1 MKKRVC
7 VFCGSSSGSL
17 PIYKEAASTVGRL
30 LAERGYVVVY
40 GGGRVGLMGALA
52 EGALAAGGEVV
63 GIIPQALFEKEIGF
77 ADLKDLRVVG
87 SMHERKAMMA
97 DISHA
102 FITLPGGYG
111 TFEEFF
117 EMVTWSQLGVHQ
129 KACGLL
135 NLNGFYDPLLAMCDH
150 AVSQGFLRAVDR
162 NLILSDSAPEAL
174 IDRVLSFKVPES
186 TKWLSSQQT

>member
-1 MKKRVC
+1 MKRVC

-17 PIYKEAASTVGRL
+17 PIYQDVASNVGRL
-30 LAERGYVVVY
+30 LAEHGYCVVY

-52 EGALAAGGEVV
+52 EGTLAAGGELI
-63 GIIPQALFEKEIGF
+63 GIIPQALFEKEIGYS
-77 ADLKDLRVVG
+77 DLKDLRVVG

-97 DISHA
+97 EISDA
-102 FITLPGGYG
+102 FITLPGGFG

-150 AVSQGFLRAVDR
+150 AVSQGFLREVDR
-162 NLILSDSAPEAL
+162 NLILSDSDPESL
-174 IDRVLSFKVPES
+174 IERVLAFKVPQS
-186 TKWLSSQQT
+186 TKWLSSKQT

>member
-1 MKKRVC
+1 
-7 VFCGSSSGSL
+7 
-17 PIYKEAASTVGRL
+17 
-30 LAERGYVVVY
+30 
-40 GGGRVGLMGALA
+40 MGAVA

-63 GIIPQALFEKEIGF
+63 GIIPQALFEKELGF
-77 ADLKDLRVVG
+77 SDLKDLRVVG

-97 DISHA
+97 DISDA
-102 FITLPGGYG
+102 FITLPGGFG

-150 AVSQGFLRAVDR
+150 AVSQGFLRDVDR
-162 NLILSDSAPEAL
+162 NLILSDCDPKAL
-174 IDRVLSFKVPES
+174 IDRVLSFKVPQS
-186 TKWLSSQQT
+186 TKWLSTKQT